1 MRKPVLTIFYQ
12 FNPWFPSIGGIQT
25 IIRYFIKYAASEF
38 DVRVVGTSDRA
49 NFSSRKWQEAELEG
63 RSIQFFPLLTVD
75 NDDVRGLLPTTVKY
89 TLALL
94 QHNFASDFMHFH
106 RIEPTLASLNWQGDK
121 TLFIHND
128 IRQQMTAKDNKK
140 AILWRHFPAGYFA
153 LEKLLIEQFTEVLS
167 CNTESVK
174 LYQQR
179 YAQLSERIKYIKNP
193 VDNEVFYPLSAD
205 RRDEGRRALAAQ
217 MGVSE
222 DTRFLLFAG
231 RLHPQKDPI
240 LLVRSLHAMQQ
251 PDVHLLIAGAGELAE
266 TVKAEIVRLDLSQQ
280 ATMLGAVPSI
290 QLARLQ
296 QVCSAFV
303 LTSAYEGLPLVALE
317 ALACGTPV
325 VTTDCG
331 ETPKLLIT
339 GSGIVCQERTPEA
352 IASAISQ
359 ILLRDKNYTIEACVQ
374 AAIPYGVRQI
384 ISDVYQNMW
393 VRWEQRQIASGVS
406 TSYV

>member
-25 IIRYFIKYAASEF
+25 VIRYFIKYAASEF
-38 DVRVVGTSDRA
+38 DLRVVGTSDRA

-63 RSIQFFPLLTVD
+63 KEIQFFPLLTVE

-89 TLALL
+89 AAALAR
-94 QHNFASDFMHFH
+94 HNFASDFMHFH
-106 RIEPTLASLNWQGDK
+106 RVEPTLVSLNWQGDK

-140 AILWRHFPAGYFA
+140 AILWRYFPAGYFA
-153 LEKLLIEQFTEVLS
+153 LEGLLIKQFTEILS

-179 YAQLSERIKYIKNP
+179 YAELSERIKYIKNP
-193 VDNEVFYPLSAD
+193 VDNEVFYPLSAAQ
-205 RRDEGRRALAAQ
+205 RDEGRKTLAKQ
-217 MGVSE
+217 MGGSA

-231 RLHPQKDPI
+231 RLHPQKDPV
-240 LLVRSLHAMQQ
+240 LLVRSLFALQQ
-251 PDVHLLIAGAGELAE
+251 PNVHLLIAGAGELAE
-266 TVKAEIVRLDLSQQ
+266 TVQAEIVKLGLSQQ
-280 ATMLGAVPSI
+280 VTMLGAVPPT
-290 QLARLQ
+290 QLAKLQ

-331 ETPKLLIT
+331 ETPKLLAAD
-339 GSGIVCQERTPEA
+339 SGIVCRERTPEA
-352 IASAISQ
+352 ISSAISQ
-359 ILLRDKNYTIEACVQ
+359 ILSKGKNYTIEACVET
-374 AAIPYGVRQI
+374 AAPYSVRQI
-384 ISDVYQNMW
+384 VSDVYQKMW
-393 VRWEQRQIASGVS
+393 VRWEQRQLLSGVS
-406 TSYV
+406 TGYV

>member
-25 IIRYFIKYAASEF
+25 VIRYFIKYAAGEF

-63 RSIQFFPLLTVD
+63 RAIQFFPLLTVE
-75 NDDVRGLLPTTVKY
+75 NDDVRGVLPTTVKY
-89 TLALL
+89 AAALA
-94 QHNFASDFMHFH
+94 QYNFASDFMHFH

-140 AILWRHFPAGYFA
+140 AILWRYFPAGYFA
-153 LEKLLIEQFTEVLS
+153 LEGLLIKQFTEVLS

-179 YAQLSERIKYIKNP
+179 YAKLSRRIKYIKNP
-193 VDNEVFYPLSAD
+193 VDNGVFYPLATEQ
-205 RRDEGRRALAAQ
+205 REEGRRTLAAQ

-231 RLHPQKDPI
+231 RLHPQKDPV
-240 LLVRSLHAMQQ
+240 LLVRSLFAMQQ
-251 PDVHLLIAGAGELAE
+251 PNVHLLIAGAGELAE
-266 TVKAEIVRLDLSQQ
+266 TVRAEIAQLGLSQQ
-280 ATMLGAVPSI
+280 VTLLGAVPPT
-290 QLARLQ
+290 QLAKLQ

-331 ETPKLLIT
+331 ETPKLLT
-339 GSGIVCQERTPEA
+339 VDSGIVCQERTPEA
-352 IASAISQ
+352 VASAISQ
-359 ILLRDKNYTIEACVQ
+359 ILLRDKNYTIGACVQ
-374 AAIPYGVRQI
+374 AAAPYGVRQI
-384 ISDVYQNMW
+384 VSDVYQNMW
-393 VRWEQRQIASGVS
+393 VRWEQRQLASGVS

>member
-25 IIRYFIKYAASEF
+25 VIRYFIKYAASEF

-49 NFSSRKWQEAELEG
+49 NFASRKWQEAELEG
-63 RSIQFFPLLTVD
+63 KAIQFFPLLTVD
-75 NDDVRGLLPTTVKY
+75 NDDVRGLVPTTVKY
-89 TLALL
+89 AAALA

-106 RIEPTLASLNWQGDK
+106 RIEPTLVSLNWQGDK

-140 AILWRHFPAGYFA
+140 AILWRYFPAGYFA
-153 LEKLLIEQFTEVLS
+153 LEGLLIKQFSEILS
-167 CNTESVK
+167 CNTESVR

-179 YAQLSERIKYIKNP
+179 YPALRERIKYIKNP
-193 VDNEVFYPLSAD
+193 VDNAVFYPLTASQ
-205 RRDEGRRALAAQ
+205 RDEGRRALAAE

-231 RLHPQKDPI
+231 RLHPQKDPV
-240 LLVRSLHAMQQ
+240 LLVRSLFALQQ
-251 PDVHLLIAGAGELAE
+251 PNVHLLIAGAGELAE
-266 TVKAEIVRLDLSQQ
+266 TVRGEIAKLGLSKQV
-280 ATMLGAVPSI
+280 TMLGAVPPTQI
-290 QLARLQ
+290 AKLQ
-296 QVCSAFV
+296 QICSAFV
-303 LTSAYEGLPLVALE
+303 LSSAYEGLPLVALE

-325 VTTDCG
+325 VTTNCG
-331 ETPKLLIT
+331 ETPKLLSAD
-339 GSGIVCQERTPEA
+339 SGIVCRERTPEA

-359 ILLRDKNYTIEACVQ
+359 ILSNDENYTIEACVRT
-374 AAIPYGVRQI
+374 AAPYGVRQI
-384 ISDVYQNMW
+384 VSDVYKNMW
-393 VRWEQRQIASGVS
+393 VRWERCQLLAGVS

>member
-25 IIRYFIKYAASEF
+25 VIRYFIKYAASEF

-49 NFSSRKWQEAELEG
+49 NFSARKWQEAELEG
-63 RSIQFFPLLTVD
+63 KAIQFFPLLTVD

-89 TLALL
+89 TVALS

-140 AILWRHFPAGYFA
+140 AILWRYFPAGYFA
-153 LEKLLIEQFTEVLS
+153 LEGLLIKQFAEILS

-179 YAQLSERIKYIKNP
+179 YAKLSERIKYIKNP
-193 VDNEVFYPLSAD
+193 VDNGVFYPLSPEQ
-205 RRDEGRRALAAQ
+205 REEGRRALAAR
-217 MGVSE
+217 MGVSD

-231 RLHPQKDPI
+231 RLHPQKDPV
-240 LLVRSLHAMQQ
+240 LLVRSLFAMQQ
-251 PDVHLLIAGAGELAE
+251 PNVHLLIAGAGELAE
-266 TVKAEIVRLDLSQQ
+266 TVKAEIAQLDLSQQ
-280 ATMLGAVPSI
+280 VTLLGAVPPT
-290 QLARLQ
+290 QLAKLQ
-296 QVCSAFV
+296 QVCSTFV

-331 ETPKLLIT
+331 ETPKLLNA

-359 ILLRDKNYTIEACVQ
+359 ILLRDTNYTIEACVQ
-374 AAIPYGVRQI
+374 AAAPYGVRQI
-384 ISDVYQNMW
+384 VRDVYQNMW
-393 VRWEQRQIASGVS
+393 VRWEQRQLASGVS

>member
-25 IIRYFIKYAASEF
+25 VIRYFIKYAASEF
-38 DVRVVGTSDRA
+38 DLRVVGTSDRA

-63 RSIQFFPLLTVD
+63 KEIQFFPLLTVE

-89 TLALL
+89 AAALAR
-94 QHNFASDFMHFH
+94 HNFASDFMHFH
-106 RIEPTLASLNWQGDK
+106 RVEPTLVSLNWQGDK

-140 AILWRHFPAGYFA
+140 AILWRYFPAGYFA
-153 LEKLLIEQFTEVLS
+153 LEGLLIKQFTEILS

-179 YAQLSERIKYIKNP
+179 YAELSERIKYIKNP
-193 VDNEVFYPLSAD
+193 VDNEVFYPLSATQ
-205 RRDEGRRALAAQ
+205 RDEGRKTLAKQ
-217 MGVSE
+217 MGGSA

-231 RLHPQKDPI
+231 RLHPQKDPV
-240 LLVRSLHAMQQ
+240 LLVRSLFALQQ
-251 PDVHLLIAGAGELAE
+251 PNVHLLIAGAGELAE
-266 TVKAEIVRLDLSQQ
+266 TVQAEIVKLGLSQQ
-280 ATMLGAVPSI
+280 VTMLGAVPPT
-290 QLARLQ
+290 QLAKLQ

-331 ETPKLLIT
+331 ETPKLLAAD
-339 GSGIVCQERTPEA
+339 SGIVCRERTPEA
-352 IASAISQ
+352 ISSAISQ
-359 ILLRDKNYTIEACVQ
+359 ILLKGKNYTIEACVKT
-374 AAIPYGVRQI
+374 AAPYSVRQI
-384 ISDVYQNMW
+384 VSDVYQKMW
-393 VRWEQRQIASGVS
+393 VRWEQRQLLSGVS
-406 TSYV
+406 TGYV